1 MPGVYRLWKTMSVL
15 YLIDVRHVPD
25 PALSLSAQRLEVV
38 MLPSIG
44 RRFSDVSVPKIISK
58 LSFQTSFVDLYF
70 THIFLFTEIGSN
82 KFKYI

>member
-1 MPGVYRLWKTMSVL
+1 MSVL
-15 YLIDVRHVPD
+15 YLIDARHVPD
-25 PALSLSAQRLEVV
+25 PAQSLSAQRLEVV

-70 THIFLFTEIGSN
+70 TDYCLHNHKRKVLFW
-82 KFKYI
+82 